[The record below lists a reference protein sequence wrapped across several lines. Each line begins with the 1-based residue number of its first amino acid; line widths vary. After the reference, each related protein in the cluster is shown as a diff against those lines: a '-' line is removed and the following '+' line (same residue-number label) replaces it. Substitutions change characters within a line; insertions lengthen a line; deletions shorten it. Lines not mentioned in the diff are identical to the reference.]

1 MNKRYRVVFLGLI
14 TSEDNFKDRM
24 SRLGVPSA
32 TTEGIIKKAPVI
44 LKQDMPIGMARRYAD
59 AVQWAGGNV
68 NIQEHGFFEQDLEKT
83 SSLKIEPL
91 ESFTMCPQCGHKQIK
106 TEHCVKC
113 GSTISTNTDPL
124 NNKNDRDC

>member
-14 TSEDNFKDRM
+14 TSEDNFKDGM
-24 SRLGVPSA
+24 SRLGVPPA
-32 TTEGIIKKAPVI
+32 TVEGIIKKAPVI
-44 LKQDMPIGMARRYAD
+44 LKEDMPIGTARKYAD

-83 SSLKIEPL
+83 GSLKIEPL

-113 GSTISTNTDPL
+113 GFTILTNTDPL
-124 NNKNDRDC
+124 NNKK